1 MTGGVGAKLRELRKA
16 RGVTQ
21 RALAAEVGIH
31 FSSLSNIENDKEPC
45 GEGTIRRLAEA
56 LGADEDLLLGE
67 AGHRAMPFRVLG
79 HIAAGTP
86 IEATEHVNTF
96 DLSEQFDPRDH
107 FMLRVRGDSMILD
120 GINDGDLSVIR
131 HAVSARNGQTVVAIV
146 GDEEATLKRYSCS
159 GSKVTLTPAN
169 PDLQPVTYH
178 KRDVQIRGILV
189 GIVRT
194 AVR

>member
-16 RGVTQ
+16 RGITQ

-79 HIAAGTP
+79 NIAAGTP
-86 IEATEHVNTF
+86 IEAMEHVDTF
-96 DLSEQFDPRDH
+96 DLSQQFDPQDH
-107 FMLRVRGDSMILD
+107 YMLTVRGDSMILD
-120 GINDGDLSVIR
+120 GINDGDLAVIR
-131 HAVSARNGQTVVAIV
+131 HSTSARNGQTVVAIV
-146 GDEEATLKRYSCS
+146 GDEEATLKRYSCR
-159 GSKVTLTPAN
+159 GKQVTLTPAN
-169 PDLQPVTYH
+169 DTLKPRTYPQ
-178 KRDVQIRGILV
+178 KSVQIRGVLV

-194 AVR
+194 EVR

>member
-16 RGVTQ
+16 RGITQ

-79 HIAAGTP
+79 NIAAGTP
-86 IEATEHVNTF
+86 IEAVEHVDTF
-96 DLSEQFDPRDH
+96 DLSQQFDPEVH
-107 FMLRVRGDSMILD
+107 YMLTVRGDSMILD
-120 GINDGDLSVIR
+120 GINDGDLAVIR
-131 HAVSARNGQTVVAIV
+131 HTTSAQNGQTVVAIV
-146 GDEEATLKRYSCS
+146 GDEEATLKRYSS
-159 GSKVTLTPAN
+159 RGKQVTLTPAN
-169 PDLQPVTYH
+169 DSLKPRTYPR
-178 KRDVQIRGILV
+178 KSVQIRGVLV

-194 AVR
+194 EVR